1 MRRTTFTVTIALLTV
16 MAGPPAL
23 AQAPFGIGGGGFS
36 IGGPSGFSVGPGG
49 IAIGGPSGFS
59 VGPGGIAIGG
69 PSGVVVGSGI
79 TIGGAAEFDAVFGAL
94 PAAALGDAT
103 GN

>member
-49 IAIGGPSGFS
+49 IAIGGPSG
-59 VGPGGIAIGG
+59 
-69 PSGVVVGSGI
+69 VVVGSGI

>member
-1 MRRTTFTVTIALLTV
+1 MRDFTFAIGVALLTV
-16 MAGPPAL
+16 MAGPPAF
-23 AQAPFGIGGGGFS
+23 AQAPFGIGGGGIS
-36 IGGPSGFSVGPGG
+36 IGGLAGLSIGPGG
-49 IAIGGPSGFS
+49 IG
-59 VGPGGIAIGG
+59 IGG

-79 TIGGAAEFDAVFGAL
+79 TIGGGAAFDAAFGGL